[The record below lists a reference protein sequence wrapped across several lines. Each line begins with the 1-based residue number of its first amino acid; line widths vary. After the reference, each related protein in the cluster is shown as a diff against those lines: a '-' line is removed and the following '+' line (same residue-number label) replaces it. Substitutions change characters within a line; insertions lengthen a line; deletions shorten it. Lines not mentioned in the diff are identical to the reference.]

1 MDNLSTFNIPVKTI
15 HEPNIETSNN
25 IYEAP
30 NVDLNKMVN
39 QNPVEKGH
47 KRQSVKETILHSKN
61 PEVQKTIEF
70 FRKKKRKKQQQKKR
84 GQVAIS

>member
-30 NVDLNKMVN
+30 NVDLNKIVN

-47 KRQSVKETILHSKN
+47 KKQSVKETILHSKN

-70 FRKKKRKKQQQKKR
+70 FRKKKSGRNSSRKKEAR
-84 GQVAIS
+84 